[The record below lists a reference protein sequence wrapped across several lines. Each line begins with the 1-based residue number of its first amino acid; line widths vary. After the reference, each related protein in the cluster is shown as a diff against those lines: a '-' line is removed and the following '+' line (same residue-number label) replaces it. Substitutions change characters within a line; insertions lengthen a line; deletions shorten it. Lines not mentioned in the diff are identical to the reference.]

1 MGNKR
6 LGIIPSLE
14 RLVPTKEQ
22 HSIRQNI
29 ADESKKLRE
38 DREIEKC
45 TFRPNFERTSLDWTQ
60 KVNKIPGIDGHIKR
74 QRQSHQEESRKKSFF
89 QNLGSKF
96 KGELTEPKP
105 FNLSESREPEKPAIQ
120 PRNKSL
126 NNTKILNKSKPLIKN
141 LKITSSRKTI
151 TSHQNDVP
159 KELKEYKGSKES
171 KESKESIGGDK
182 FSKLRIHYT
191 KDDFAEVKVY
201 ENSDPDSIVKEFTIK
216 YGIGKPMMKQLY
228 NIIKSK
234 QNSLKSVNEI
244 EIKNITN
251 PDIDIEESKEGA
263 NDNNEDLVNMMSANG
278 ELKKHYSEDETD
290 MLRDSLSL
298 PIQEPS
304 LVEHSSEIDEDNP

>member
-6 LGIIPSLE
+6 LGVITSLE

-105 FNLSESREPEKPAIQ
+105 FNLSESREPDKPVIE

-141 LKITSSRKTI
+141 LKKTSSRKTI
-151 TSHQNDVP
+151 TSHQNDIP
-159 KELKEYKGSKES
+159 KELKESKGS
-171 KESKESIGGDK
+171 DK

-201 ENSDPDSIVKEFTIK
+201 EHSDPDSIVKEFTIK

-234 QNSLKSVNEI
+234 QHSLKSVNEI

-251 PDIDIEESKEGA
+251 SDIDIEKSKEGV
-263 NDNNEDLVNMMSANG
+263 NDKNEDLVNMMSTVD

-290 MLRDSLSL
+290 MMRDSSSL
-298 PIQEPS
+298 PVQEPS
-304 LVEHSSEIDEDNP
+304 LIEHSSEIDEDNP